1 MKLLVVLV
9 VSFFALT
16 GCAKVKEGAE
26 EVGKPVGKT
35 MDTMGG
41 LSEGAVEGYS
51 DTGREQPNPYD
62 R

>member
-1 MKLLVVLV
+1 MRLLFVLLVSVFTLI
-9 VSFFALT
+9 
-16 GCAKVKEGAE
+16 GCAKVKEGAK

-41 LSEGAVEGYS
+41 LSEGAGEGYS
-51 DTGREQPNPYD
+51 DTGKEQPNPYD

>member
-1 MKLLVVLV
+1 MKFLIILAMVL
-9 VSFFALT
+9 FFVT
-16 GCAKVKEGAE
+16 GCAKVKEGAK

>member
-1 MKLLVVLV
+1 MKLLLILPII
-9 VSFFALT
+9 FCLLG
-16 GCAKVKEGAE
+16 GCAKVKEGAK

-41 LSEGAVEGYS
+41 ISEGAVEGYS
-51 DTGREQPNPYD
+51 DTGKEQPNPYA

>member
-1 MKLLVVLV
+1 MRLLIVLLI
-9 VSFFALT
+9 SFLTFA
-16 GCAKVKEGAE
+16 GCAKVKEGAK

>member
-1 MKLLVVLV
+1 MKLAFILL
-9 VSFFALT
+9 VSFFAFT
-16 GCAKVKEGAE
+16 GCAKVKEGAK
-26 EVGKPVGKT
+26 EVGKPAGKT

-51 DTGREQPNPYD
+51 DTGHEQPNPYD